1 MKEDSFASRVAK
13 KVNKEFVA
21 KEKSEY
27 EKEPYY
33 SHPTFCI
40 KNLSEYIQLVT
51 TILSVNK
58 DDLYSEKV
66 IFRGMSDTEYNLKP
80 GLSRLNNIYP
90 DTEFE
95 LINDFLTHRP
105 DAFIGLNDFDILA
118 KMQHY
123 GLPTRLLDFSIN
135 PLVALY
141 FACESKM
148 SKNGRILCHNTFLQ
162 NDSEDYISEICTAAI
177 RKNFEENILVDKYLC
192 NGNLTLY
199 KYLARTYIYNETT
212 VVRPKYW
219 NQRIAPS
226 WCVYDISQ

>member
-13 KVNKEFVA
+13 KVNKDFIA
-21 KEKSEY
+21 KEQAEY

-51 TILSVNK
+51 TISSVNK

-66 IFRGMSDTEYNLKP
+66 IFRGMSDTEYDLNPGYARLK
-80 GLSRLNNIYP
+80 NIYP
-90 DTEFE
+90 DTELE

-105 DAFIGLNDFDILA
+105 DAFSGLSDFDILA

-141 FACESKM
+141 FACESKTK
-148 SKNGRILCHNTFLQ
+148 KNGRVLCHSNIEFGLYGIIVNNPITTK
-162 NDSEDYISEICTAAI
+162 IITAYNQ
-177 RKNFEENILVDKYLC
+177 RLSLYFTN
-192 NGNLTLY
+192 LY
-199 KYLARTYIYNETT
+199 KIGAI
-212 VVRPKYW
+212 K
-219 NQRIAPS
+219 
-226 WCVYDISQ
+226 